1 MRQSLALGMGLVAI
15 AALVSHTSACSSDS
29 GEEENGI
36 DGSANAPGSSGGSVG
51 STGGIGGDGA
61 AVGGGTATG
70 TGGTEFT
77 GAGTLADEL
86 GFEACASDAREAE
99 SMPADILIMLD
110 KSISMSEHRVPEPDG
125 PTRWEVITQGLID
138 FAQSSESQ
146 GLGVGIQFFPQDPPP
161 GDLSQVVSCLVE
173 DYRTPTV
180 EIGLLPGNAPAIV
193 NAITTQ
199 ALGNLTPSYPALQ
212 GALEHA
218 AEWQAANPMRPV
230 AVVYATD
237 GFPTVC
243 DNGSIPRLAALAE
256 QYANPTDGSR
266 RIRTFVVGVGVGADA
281 ALAPGLD
288 DIAQAGGTHQAH
300 LVVNAGAIAE
310 LTDRLRR
317 MAFSPIMCELDMPQP
332 LGGEIIDPAEIN
344 VRFTPRNGDAEIIH
358 NIAGEAQCATSGG
371 GWYYDDPAN
380 PSTIH
385 ICDQTCEFFG
395 GGVVEILMGCRTF
408 SLG

>member
-1 MRQSLALGMGLVAI
+1 MRQSLALGMGLLAV
-15 AALVSHTSACSSDS
+15 AALVAHTTACSSDS
-29 GEEENGI
+29 GDDD
-36 DGSANAPGSSGGSVG
+36 DGFDGAANAPGSTGGSQG
-51 STGGIGGDGA
+51 ATGGTGPGIGGN
-61 AVGGGTATG
+61 TATDSN
-70 TGGTEFT
+70 EFT

-110 KSISMSEHRVPEPDG
+110 KSISMSENRVPEPDG
-125 PTRWEVITQGLID
+125 PTRWEVITQGLVQ
-138 FAQSSESQ
+138 FVSAAESQ
-146 GLGVGIQFFPQDPPP
+146 GLGVGIHFFPQNPPP
-161 GDLSQVVSCLVE
+161 GDLTQLVSCLVE

-193 NAITTQ
+193 SAITSQ
-199 ALGNLTPSYPALQ
+199 QLGNLTPSYPALQ

-237 GFPTVC
+237 GFPTDC
-243 DNGSIPRLAALAE
+243 DNMSIPSLAALAQ

-300 LVVNAGAIAE
+300 LVVNQGAIAE

-344 VRFTPRNGDAEIIH
+344 VRFTPRNGEAEIIH
-358 NIAGEAQCATSGG
+358 NVAGEAQCATSGG
-371 GWYYDDPAN
+371 GWYYDDPTS
-380 PSTIH
+380 PTTIH
-385 ICDQTCEFFG
+385 ICDETCEFFG